1 METWAFF
8 FLSLYFVVTTTREVF
23 TLFYEKINYYLGGTT
38 MKTNKVK
45 NFFDEHKGAI
55 VKGAAAVG
63 TLVVVTFLVSMGLR
77 KKTANIYKLE
87 GVIEYD

>member
-1 METWAFF
+1 
-8 FLSLYFVVTTTREVF
+8 
-23 TLFYEKINYYLGGTT
+23 

-55 VKGAAAVG
+55 VKGVTAVG